1 MYLDFLSLRA
11 DARFPSVLSR
21 VPLSPSTPP
30 SPVCRSLW
38 SEQRTDG
45 WREGGR
51 KMDQRAE
58 EQVDRPLS
66 SAYIKQTV
74 WDLNHFRRMEEEES
88 VRLRR
93 RQ

>member
-1 MYLDFLSLRA
+1 
-11 DARFPSVLSR
+11 
-21 VPLSPSTPP
+21 
-30 SPVCRSLW
+30 
-38 SEQRTDG
+38 
-45 WREGGR
+45 
-51 KMDQRAE
+51 MDQRAE